1 MFLTLFLLYRSEDPT
16 MSDGQSV
23 NVDLLWDELQID
35 GPCSPGREVTC
46 FMTQK
51 LIKEKHAKSPI
62 LLEDMSFENLEL
74 SEDTSRGKYA

>member
-1 MFLTLFLLYRSEDPT
+1 

-35 GPCSPGREVTC
+35 GPFSPGRKVTS
-46 FMTQK
+46 FLTQK
-51 LIKEKHAKSPI
+51 MIKEKHAKSSM

-74 SEDTSRGKYA
+74 SEDSRGMHK